1 MKIRLSITG
10 TATLH
15 TDEDNVSEDELLAQA
30 KAALTG
36 AELHCDLDGLSFRI
50 ELDPDPHGAD

>member
-15 TDEDNVSEDELLAQA
+15 TDEDDVSEDDLREQA

-36 AELHCDLDGLSFRI
+36 AELHCDLDGLSFQI
-50 ELDPDPHGAD
+50 ELDHDPHGAD